1 MSQHRRRA
9 DIAATAAMLTALTR
23 YAVAIV
29 PSARAE
35 IARWRTRASAIPEPA
50 ARRLALE
57 TLDAE
62 HLNAEAA
69 AVFSLLAPRRARG
82 AVVRL
87 LVPWQIMYDY
97 LDTIT
102 EQPAHDPLNRSRRLH
117 RALAAAIEP
126 ASRRSSDDFDAGDGH
141 YLLSLVD
148 TCRQRFWQLPA
159 ASAIAPSAAIEARR
173 CAEAQSQTH
182 AAMLTGRMT
191 ELRDWAAH
199 DRAEHKLDWWE
210 SAAAGISSLGV
221 HALLAA
227 AADRATGTADAR
239 AIAQSYAFVCA
250 LSTMLDSLVDVD
262 ADSHTGNFSYF
273 SAYPD
278 ATSAATGM
286 RKLAARSVQSAER
299 LHRGPSHRIIVSGLA
314 AFYLSLPSAHA
325 TPTTAAGT
333 EAVLDALRPAVK
345 PALALL
351 RLRRAQAESDGTGA
365 HG

>member
-23 YAVAIV
+23 YAFAVV
-29 PSARAE
+29 PTARAE
-35 IARWRTRASAIPEPA
+35 IARWRTRASDIPEPA

-57 TLDAE
+57 TIDAE

-69 AVFSLLAPRRARG
+69 AVFSLLAPRPARE

-87 LVPWQIMYDY
+87 LVPWQLMYDY

-102 EQPAHDPLNRSRRLH
+102 EQPTRDPLNRSRRLH
-117 RALAAAIEP
+117 RALSASIEP
-126 ASRRSSDDFDAGDGH
+126 APRRRNDDFDADDGH

-159 ASAIAPSAAIEARR
+159 AKAIAPSAAIEARR

-191 ELRDWAAH
+191 ELRAWAAH
-199 DRAEHKLDWWE
+199 DRAEHQLDWWE
-210 SAAAGISSLGV
+210 TAAAGISSLGV
-221 HALLAA
+221 HALLAS
-227 AADRATGTADAR
+227 AADPTTGTADAR

-262 ADSHTGNFSYF
+262 ADSQTGNFSYF
-273 SAYPD
+273 GAYTD
-278 ATSAATGM
+278 ATSATAGM
-286 RKLAARSVQSAER
+286 RQLAARSVQSAEH

-325 TPTTAAGT
+325 TPTTTAAT
-333 EAVLDALRPAVK
+333 EAVLDALGPAVK

-351 RLRRAQAESDGTGA
+351 RLRRAQAAGDGAGA
-365 HG
+365 PG